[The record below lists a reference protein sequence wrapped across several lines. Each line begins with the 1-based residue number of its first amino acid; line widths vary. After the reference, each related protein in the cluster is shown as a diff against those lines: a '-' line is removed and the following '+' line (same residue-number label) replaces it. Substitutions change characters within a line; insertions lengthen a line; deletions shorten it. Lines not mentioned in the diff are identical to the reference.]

1 MFAGHS
7 LDLFEFGVTDFK
19 KISEFKSMEVDN
31 QVKPILIFQGEQFEF
46 SDKHNRFKNYMIDLL
61 KSTDYE
67 EANIAEMKRVIC
79 ITSLN
84 DSQIS
89 FRQYEINVGKQINET
104 DVNNQSLTFNE
115 VGPHFNLT
123 FRRNK
128 IADSEL
134 FKNACKQPKLE
145 NKDKKK
151 ARKNMYTDE
160 FGQQMGK
167 VYLQHQDISTLVTRK
182 YKKKQ
187 REDPPK
193 KETEAPTTV
202 EQV

>member
-84 DSQIS
+84 DS
-89 FRQYEINVGKQINET
+89 
-104 DVNNQSLTFNE
+104 
-115 VGPHFNLT
+115 
-123 FRRNK
+123 
-128 IADSEL
+128 
-134 FKNACKQPKLE
+134 
-145 NKDKKK
+145 
-151 ARKNMYTDE
+151 
-160 FGQQMGK
+160 
-167 VYLQHQDISTLVTRK
+167 
-182 YKKKQ
+182 
-187 REDPPK
+187 
-193 KETEAPTTV
+193 
-202 EQV
+202 

>member
-1 MFAGHS
+1 
-7 LDLFEFGVTDFK
+7 
-19 KISEFKSMEVDN
+19 MEVDN

-46 SDKHNRFKNYMIDLL
+46 SDKHNRFKNYMIDMF

-84 DSQIS
+84 DTQIS

-104 DVNNQSLTFNE
+104 DVNNESLTFNE

-123 FRRNK
+123 FRRHK
-128 IADSEL
+128 IADADL
-134 FKNACKQPKLE
+134 YKNACKQPKLE

-167 VYLQHQDISTLVTRK
+167 VYLQHQDITTLVTKK

-187 REDPPK
+187 REDKPK
-193 KETEAPTTV
+193 VSDKATV
-202 EQV
+202 ETV